1 MAIKPDKRAI
11 TNEQAAVMPCWKHTI
26 VSIATQQ
33 LSKHCSTTSPN
44 MASNS
49 HCPHAA
55 GQHSLLTHFLPNTR
69 VLEASPHPEDSSTC
83 LRAWEV
89 GWLQSSSGSAV
100 CCNLS
105 PRNRRR
111 SSPSAPQNPSS
122 RRDLIQL
129 HSKRK
134 HQRPLLAARCHRG
147 WPLSQGSA
155 DKQSQSELT
164 YDMWRWKAQRRLTG
178 SCPILRPAD
187 SLPVLLLRPMSPQ
200 AAGAMPRE
208 ISVLSPPP
216 PQTTQDLTTFQERQ
230 KEKGSS
236 K

>member
-44 MASNS
+44 LASNS
-49 HCPHAA
+49 HCP
-55 GQHSLLTHFLPNTR
+55 QRCCRTTLPSHSFPTKHTCTH

-83 LRAWEV
+83 LHAWEV

-105 PRNRRR
+105 PRNWRR

-122 RRDLIQL
+122 RGDPIQL
-129 HSKRK
+129 HSKRNT
-134 HQRPLLAARCHRG
+134 R
-147 WPLSQGSA
+147 
-155 DKQSQSELT
+155 
-164 YDMWRWKAQRRLTG
+164 
-178 SCPILRPAD
+178 
-187 SLPVLLLRPMSPQ
+187 
-200 AAGAMPRE
+200 
-208 ISVLSPPP
+208 
-216 PQTTQDLTTFQERQ
+216 DLC
-230 KEKGSS
+230 
-236 K
+236 